1 MVDFITDHYLII
13 KSLHIIFVT
22 FWMAGMFYLPRLYVY
37 HATAKPG
44 SELDLTLQVMER
56 RLLKIII
63 NPMIF
68 LSIFFGLLLWFIP
81 GVGLGSGVWSYL
93 KLLLVFF
100 LLAYHGF
107 LSYCRK
113 RFVHN
118 QNTYTDRFFRLIN
131 EVPPIIFIVIVF
143 LVVLKPF

>member
-1 MVDFITDHYLII
+1 MVDFITNHYLVI

-37 HATAKPG
+37 HAKAKPG
-44 SELDLTLQVMER
+44 SELDLTLQVMEK

-68 LSIFFGLLLWFIP
+68 LSILFGFLLWFIP
-81 GVGLGSGVWSYL
+81 GVGLGSGLWSYL
-93 KLLLVFF
+93 KLLMVFF

-113 RFVHN
+113 RFVQN

-131 EVPPIIFIVIVF
+131 EVPPIIFIIIVF